1 MKKITLFAV
10 IALINFSCNTS
21 DVKYYNQAYCDTPD
35 DAFKLIHDDLERSY
49 YVYEP
54 DNTTAAPL
62 PVIINFHGYGG
73 TINDYVLEADL
84 RPLVN
89 TKNVIVVYPQG
100 SCLEGVPHW
109 NATLP
114 GPGNKST
121 TDDLGFVEAL
131 IGQLSEDYN
140 IDLDRIYA
148 CGYSNGGMMAYALAC
163 YKSNLI
169 AAIGSMSGVML
180 DTSESCVPNKALS
193 LIKIH
198 GTEDAILPYFGD
210 NNWNAVNDALNFW
223 VNNNNTNSDPEL
235 NTIGNIARYQYLNG
249 TDGTRVAHYK
259 IFEGEHYWID
269 FEFDGD
275 DTATLL
281 WNFFDL
287 YDRNGLR

>member
-1 MKKITLFAV
+1 MKNIRLFTI
-10 IALINFSCNTS
+10 IALINFSCNTT

-35 DAFKLIHDDLERSY
+35 DAFKLIHNDLERSY

-54 DNTTAAPL
+54 DNPTTAPL

-73 TINDYVLEADL
+73 TIDNYIQEADL

-109 NATLP
+109 NAELP
-114 GPGNKST
+114 GPDNKST

-131 IGQLSEDYN
+131 IGQLSEDYH
-140 IDLDRIYA
+140 IDLDRVYA

-163 YKSNLI
+163 YNSNLI

-180 DTSESCVPNKALS
+180 DTSESCVPNKAIS

-198 GTEDAILPYFGD
+198 GTDDGIIPYFGD
-210 NNWNAVNDALNFW
+210 NDWNAVNDAINFW
-223 VNNNNTNSDPEL
+223 VNNNNTNSAPEL

-249 TDGTRVAHYK
+249 TDGTRVSHYK
-259 IFEGEHYWID
+259 ILEGEHYWID
-269 FEFDGD
+269 FEFAGD

>member
-1 MKKITLFAV
+1 MKNIRLFTI
-10 IALINFSCNTS
+10 IALINFSCNTT

-35 DAFKLIHDDLERSY
+35 DAFKLIHNDLERSY

-54 DNTTAAPL
+54 DNPTTAPL

-73 TINDYVLEADL
+73 TIDNYIQEADL

-109 NATLP
+109 NAELP
-114 GPGNKST
+114 GPDNKST

-131 IGQLSEDYN
+131 IGQLSEDYH
-140 IDLDRIYA
+140 IDLDRVYA

-163 YKSNLI
+163 YNSNLI

-180 DTSESCVPNKALS
+180 DTSESCVPNKAIS

-198 GTEDAILPYFGD
+198 GTDDGIIPYFGD
-210 NNWNAVNDALNFW
+210 NDWNAVNDALNFW
-223 VNNNNTNSDPEL
+223 VNNNNTNSAPEL

-249 TDGTRVAHYK
+249 TDGTRVSHYK